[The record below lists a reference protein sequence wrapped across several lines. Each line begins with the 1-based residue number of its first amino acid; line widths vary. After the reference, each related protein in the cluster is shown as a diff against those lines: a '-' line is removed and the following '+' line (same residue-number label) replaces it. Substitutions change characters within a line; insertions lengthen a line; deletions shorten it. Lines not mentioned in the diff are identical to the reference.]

1 MGVMTVLVP
10 VNWHLHVWQQAI
22 VYIVLVISKDPDKV
36 WLKTVSIGTIMC
48 ARLVY
53 KCETAI
59 AIWVLCHLT
68 ASKDHL
74 GANK

>member
-22 VYIVLVISKDPDKV
+22 VYNVLSLAKIQTKSGC
-36 WLKTVSIGTIMC
+36 IGTIMC
-48 ARLVY
+48 SRLVY
-53 KCETAI
+53 KCETATG
-59 AIWVLCHLT
+59 IWVLCHLT
-68 ASKDHL
+68 ASKDYL

>member
-22 VYIVLVISKDPDKV
+22 VYNVTVISKDPDKV
-36 WLKTVSIGTIMC
+36 SGCIGTITC
-48 ARLVY
+48 SRLVY
-53 KCETAI
+53 KCETAT

-68 ASKDHL
+68 ASKDYL
-74 GANK
+74 GANN